1 MRILGLDLSKS
12 SAGWACWRE
21 GDQHVASGRWVL
33 GTPYTSKGGT
43 FRALYRNLSELHL
56 LGKIDAI
63 FYEEPLNLG
72 PGSGMTNKETV
83 NVLIGL
89 AMHTESWAEAASCRV
104 IRPVNQSSW
113 RKHFLGSMKRGTKS
127 KDLKDY
133 AMERCS
139 HYGFS
144 PASHDQAEAIGVLSY
159 AAMSLGIKP
168 YWEANEVLRPPL
180 GMSA

>member
-1 MRILGLDLSKS
+1 MRIVGLDLSKA

-21 GDQHVASGRWVL
+21 GDRQAASGRWIL

-43 FRALYRNLSELHL
+43 FRALYRNLNELHS

-104 IRPVNQSSW
+104 VRPVNQSSW

-133 AMERCS
+133 AIERCVQ
-139 HYGFS
+139 YGFS
-144 PASHDQAEAIGVLSY
+144 PASHDQAEAIGILSY

-168 YWEANEVLRPPL
+168 YWEENEVLRPPL
-180 GMSA
+180 GFEK